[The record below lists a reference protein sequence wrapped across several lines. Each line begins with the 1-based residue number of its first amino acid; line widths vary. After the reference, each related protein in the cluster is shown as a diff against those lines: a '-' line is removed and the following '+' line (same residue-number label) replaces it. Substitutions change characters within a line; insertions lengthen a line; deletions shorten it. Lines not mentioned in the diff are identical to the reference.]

1 MINWEVSDLP
11 EIPPRARPLY
21 PGVTFGIGRSDSEYG
36 HLETTPETE
45 RSNYFMFVGRMCTT
59 LDPSLQGSNCPAGMI
74 SCDMLSVLCYLWI
87 YSKLSVA
94 LRLNKT
100 CNPHNAWSILFK
112 WVSSHE
118 TKGSNSDTWIR
129 FKRSA
134 SFRKEDIS

>member
-1 MINWEVSDLP
+1 M
-11 EIPPRARPLY
+11 AAA
-21 PGVTFGIGRSDSEYG
+21 T
-36 HLETTPETE
+36 ETTPETE

>member
-1 MINWEVSDLP
+1 MNNIFIFVGPAAFRNSQNSP
-11 EIPPRARPLY
+11 EIARP
-21 PGVTFGIGRSDSEYG
+21 P
-36 HLETTPETE
+36 ETTPETE

-74 SCDMLSVLCYLWI
+74 SCDMLCVLCYLWI

-94 LRLNKT
+94 LSLNKT

-134 SFRKEDIS
+134 SFRKVLIS

>member
-1 MINWEVSDLP
+1 MIMLSSSKSIGGGP
-11 EIPPRARPLY
+11 GFQKPPQNRAAR
-21 PGVTFGIGRSDSEYG
+21 
-36 HLETTPETE
+36 ETTPETE

-94 LRLNKT
+94 LSLNKT

-112 WVSSHE
+112 WVSSHSA
-118 TKGSNSDTWIR
+118 KGSNSDTWIR
-129 FKRSA
+129 FKRLA
-134 SFRKEDIS
+134 SFRKGDIF

>member
-1 MINWEVSDLP
+1 MHYTAIQQYYSA
-11 EIPPRARPLY
+11 PPTQFGPARPSRI
-21 PGVTFGIGRSDSEYG
+21 PRFP
-36 HLETTPETE
+36 ETTPETE
-45 RSNYFMFVGRMCTT
+45 RSNYFMFTGRMCTT

-94 LRLNKT
+94 LRLNKR